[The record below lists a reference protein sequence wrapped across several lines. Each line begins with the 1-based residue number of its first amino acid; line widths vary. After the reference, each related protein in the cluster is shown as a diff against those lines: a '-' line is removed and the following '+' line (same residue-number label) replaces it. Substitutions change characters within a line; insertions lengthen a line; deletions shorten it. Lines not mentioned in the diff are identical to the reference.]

1 MPERLPNEGRRPRVR
16 VIDNYD
22 SFTYNLVALL
32 TVGGAEVEVLR
43 NDSSRALRGL
53 ESCDGV
59 LVSPGPGAPSNA
71 GVSLRVIEQCLA
83 RGTPMLGVC
92 LGHQALAEV
101 LGGRVVRAARPMHG
115 KTSRLQHRRGGLFAG
130 VSART
135 EVMRY
140 HSLLVAE
147 RSLPSELT
155 VTATDRST
163 GEIMA
168 IEHRTLPAW
177 GLQFHPESI
186 LTPEGPQMI
195 ANWLGLLGK
204 IRVNQ

>member
-1 MPERLPNEGRRPRVR
+1 

-43 NDSSRALRGL
+43 NDSSRALQGL

-59 LVSPGPGAPSNA
+59 LVSPGPGAPAQA
-71 GVSLRVIEQCLA
+71 GVSMKVIGQCLE
-83 RGTPMLGVC
+83 RGIPMLGVC

-115 KTSRLQHRRGGLFAG
+115 KTSRLQHRRRGLFAG
-130 VSART
+130 VSARA

-147 RSLPSELT
+147 RGLPRELT

-168 IEHRTLPAW
+168 IEHRSLPAW

-195 ANWLGLLGK
+195 ANWLGQLGR
-204 IRVNQ
+204 IRVIQ

>member
-1 MPERLPNEGRRPRVR
+1 MR

-43 NDSSRALRGL
+43 NDTARALRGL
-53 ESCDGV
+53 GGCDGV
-59 LVSPGPGAPSNA
+59 LVSPGPGAPSEA
-71 GVSLRVIEQCLA
+71 GVSMKVIEQCLT
-83 RGTPMLGVC
+83 RGVPMLGVC

-101 LGGRVVRAARPMHG
+101 LGGSVVRAALPMHG

-130 VSART
+130 VSVRA

-147 RSLPSELT
+147 RGLPKELT

-168 IEHRTLPAW
+168 IEHRSLPAW

-195 ANWLGLLGK
+195 ANWLGQLGR
-204 IRVNQ
+204 IRVIQ